1 MMPIASLLVV
11 VSLSILITRVATIAL
26 THTGLSKEAARFQA
40 RSAFTGAGFTTN
52 ESEQVVNHPVRRR
65 IVMFLMLLGN
75 AGFVTALSS
84 LVLTFVGEEGSG
96 SLIWKLT
103 LLGLGLFLLAM
114 IAMSSWVDRH
124 LSNLIDWAL
133 KRYTKLDVRD
143 YASLMHLTGEY
154 RLVELQIKPN
164 DWLANKT
171 LADAKLRDEGIVVL
185 GIKGLDGSYLGTPKG
200 ARRISP
206 QDTLILYGRVSA
218 LQELDKRQ
226 SDKVGE
232 QEHADAV
239 KEQQSVNEEEARD
252 MERKNL

>member
-1 MMPIASLLVV
+1 MIPIVSLLVV
-11 VSLSILITRVATIAL
+11 VSLSILITRIATIAL

-96 SLIWKLT
+96 SLVLKLA
-103 LLGLGLFLLAM
+103 LLGLGLFLLAV

-124 LSNLIDWAL
+124 LSHLIDWAL

-143 YASLMHLTGEY
+143 YASLMHLTGDY
-154 RLVELQIKPN
+154 RLIELQVKRN

-185 GIKGLDGSYLGTPKG
+185 GIKRPDESFLGIPKG
-200 ARRISP
+200 GRKISP
-206 QDTLILYGRVSA
+206 DDTLILYGRVSA
-218 LQELDKRQ
+218 LEELDTRQ

-232 QEHADAV
+232 QEHTEAV
-239 KEQQSVNEEEARD
+239 EEQRAVNEKEERE
-252 MERKNL
+252 MEKSDL